1 MKDQHLKKKNRQL
14 DESTSQISNLEETNF
29 EAFDEINK
37 LRADVKFIE
46 RQWEKSAYEIKDN
59 IVAQCQVICLEAD
72 FGEVDLDK
80 HVVDGCIE
88 VAPLEEGGNDR
99 EPSTPVA

>member
-1 MKDQHLKKKNRQL
+1 MTYDLIELKESAQVKDQHLEKKNRQL

-46 RQWEKSAYEIKDN
+46 
-59 IVAQCQVICLEAD
+59 
-72 FGEVDLDK
+72 
-80 HVVDGCIE
+80 
-88 VAPLEEGGNDR
+88 
-99 EPSTPVA
+99 